1 MRLVAESLF
10 FDDEANTWHYHAP
23 ACTNAAARRLAR
35 TPSAS
40 ALLYRGLDE
49 LLAESSSHWTM
60 AVYRQAHPF

>member
-1 MRLVAESLF
+1 MVRLVAESLF
-10 FDDEANTWHYHAP
+10 FDDEANTWHYRVP
-23 ACTNAAARRLAR
+23 ALHINGSARRLAR

-60 AVYRQAHPF
+60 AVYRQA